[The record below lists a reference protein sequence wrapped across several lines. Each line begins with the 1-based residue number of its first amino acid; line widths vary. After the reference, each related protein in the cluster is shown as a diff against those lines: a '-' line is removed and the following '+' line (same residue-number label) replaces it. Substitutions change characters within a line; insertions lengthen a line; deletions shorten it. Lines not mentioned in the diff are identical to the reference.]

1 MPSQIDSE
9 ERKDAVK
16 VYLQLMLD
24 SGYDVIDLTELQQRY
39 PDVDCLKIIN
49 EAGYIVEEDMVFLR
63 YS

>member
-24 SGYDVIDLTELQQRY
+24 SGYDVIDLTDLQKRY
-39 PDVDCLKIIN
+39 PDVDCLKILR
-49 EAGYIVEEDMVFLR
+49 ESGYIVEEDMVFLR

>member
-39 PDVDCLKIIN
+39 PDVDCLKIIK